1 MHEDAFEAE
10 DYNLGAR
17 HGAFSQHSAMR
28 SPRLNK
34 RHQMFAF
41 STAGGLLGTFMTRVD
56 GLGFRVGGGTLCLQ
70 DDTGLSQWNFWSCLG

>member
-10 DYNLGAR
+10 DYSLRAQ

-34 RHQMFAF
+34 RHQMFPLP
-41 STAGGLLGTFMTRVD
+41 TAGGLLGTFMTRVD
-56 GLGFRVGGGTLCLQ
+56 GASLRGGGTLCLQ
-70 DDTGLSQWNFWSCLG
+70 DDTGLSQWNFWSCLE